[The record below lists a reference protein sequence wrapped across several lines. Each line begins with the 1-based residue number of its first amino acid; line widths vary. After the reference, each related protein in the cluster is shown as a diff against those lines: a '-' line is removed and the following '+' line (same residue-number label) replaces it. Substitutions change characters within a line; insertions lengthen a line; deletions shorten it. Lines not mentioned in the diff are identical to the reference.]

1 MRALVVDDEAL
12 VRSDLVHALARVA
25 PDFEVR
31 EAQSAQEA
39 LALLNRL
46 PCDVVFLDIRMPGLS
61 GLDAV
66 AVIDQLPRRP
76 PVVFVTAY
84 ADHALK
90 AFEFAALDYLLKP
103 VTEQRLAATL
113 KRVRAHAY
121 DKTVEPSMVE
131 RLPVDVEGRTLL
143 VRIDEIRY
151 VQARGHLVTVA
162 LFDQDFRFRGSLLEC
177 SQRLEAHGVLRVH
190 RAYLVNP
197 RHVVELNPFL
207 AGTYS
212 LHVDDRKHS
221 SIPVSRNFV
230 PAVRAA
236 FQL

>member
-1 MRALVVDDEAL
+1 MRALVVDDEPL
-12 VRSDLVHALARVA
+12 VRSDLVHALGRVA

-31 EAQSAQEA
+31 EAQTAQEA

-46 PCDVVFLDIRMPGLS
+46 WCDVVFLDIHMPGLS
-61 GLDAV
+61 GLDAI
-66 AVIDQLPRRP
+66 AIIDQLPRRP

-84 ADHALK
+84 ADHAIK

-103 VTEQRLAATL
+103 VTEARLTATL
-113 KRVRAHAY
+113 KRVRAEAAR
-121 DKTVEPSMVE
+121 TLEPAISE

-143 VRIDEIRY
+143 VRIEEIRY

-162 LFDQDFRFRGSLLEC
+162 LFEQDFRFRGTLNEC
-177 SQRLEAHGVLRVH
+177 AERLEAQGFLRVH

-230 PAVRAA
+230 PAIRSA
-236 FQL
+236 FGL